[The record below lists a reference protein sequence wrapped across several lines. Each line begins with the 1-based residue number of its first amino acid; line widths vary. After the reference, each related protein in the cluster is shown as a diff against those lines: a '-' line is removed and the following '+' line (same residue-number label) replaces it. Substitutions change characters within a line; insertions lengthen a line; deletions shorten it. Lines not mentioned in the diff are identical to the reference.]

1 MGNERVLKGRGEKM
15 REQTIMYNSIKS
27 ITSKPKFFQ
36 VRVIG
41 KTLFIATDL
50 KIKPQ
55 DYIKYIVIKC
65 M

>member
-1 MGNERVLKGRGEKM
+1 MGNERVLKERGGKM

-27 ITSKPKFFQ
+27 IIKPKFFQ

-41 KTLFIATDL
+41 KTLFIATYL
-50 KIKPQ
+50 KIKPH
-55 DYIKYIVIKC
+55 DYIKYIVFKC